1 MSKEQVIAEA
11 MELPLPERVSLAQAL
26 WQSIDIGLT
35 DAGEGE
41 AVRQAIVRD
50 EELTS
55 GVVKGRTHEE
65 VMQAARRAIGCD

>member
-1 MSKEQVIAEA
+1 MSKEQVIAGA

-26 WQSIDIGLT
+26 WQSIDEGLT

-41 AVRQAIVRD
+41 AVRQAIVRN

-65 VMQAARRAIGCD
+65 VMQAARRAIGCG